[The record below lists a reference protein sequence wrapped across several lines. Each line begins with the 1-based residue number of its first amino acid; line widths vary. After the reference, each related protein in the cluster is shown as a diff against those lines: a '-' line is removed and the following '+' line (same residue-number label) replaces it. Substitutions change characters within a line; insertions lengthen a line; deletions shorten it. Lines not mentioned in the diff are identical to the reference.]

1 MRGDVLLG
9 YMRTS
14 AGRPIARNGAGRGP
28 LAGKLGRRGYSNN
41 KYLSGRSGRLG
52 EIDGGGQAVNG
63 INWIELFFIKDV

>member
-9 YMRTS
+9 NTHIR
-14 AGRPIARNGAGRGP
+14 RPIVRNGAGRGP

-41 KYLSGRSGRLG
+41 KYLSGRSDRLG

-63 INWIELFFIKDV
+63 INWIRGFFYRRRF